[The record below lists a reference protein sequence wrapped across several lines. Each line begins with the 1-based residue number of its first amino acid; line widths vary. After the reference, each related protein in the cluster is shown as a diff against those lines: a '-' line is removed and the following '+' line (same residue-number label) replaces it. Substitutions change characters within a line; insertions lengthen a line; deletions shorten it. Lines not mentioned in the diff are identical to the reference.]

1 MKLAI
6 YVKNLP
12 HDALKGNNE
21 GQKEETVTF
30 MIE

>member
-1 MKLAI
+1 MKFTI

-12 HDALKGNNE
+12 HDALKGNNK

-30 MIE
+30 MTE